1 MRVTRHALPVLA
13 ALLACVPLA
22 GCATLSWYGEAAI
35 GQMRILAARRPVVEV
50 LEDPATAPTTAA
62 NLARVDAILDFAA
75 DDLGLPVGDRYRTYV
90 ELDREAVAWNV
101 FATPEFSLAPHRWC
115 YPVVGCAVYRGFFDR
130 DGARREAASLAARGF
145 DVHVGPVAAYST
157 LGWFDDPLLSTFIG
171 YSDERLAELLFHEL
185 AHGELFVPGDSAFS
199 EAFATFVGREAT
211 SAWLSATGRKPEPYL
226 AAKQAARR
234 RADFFQAWRARLRT
248 LYAQE
253 LPPDQ
258 RRLLKGAVFDEMRA
272 CYAER
277 LRRLGPG
284 FSGTPPAALNN
295 ARLAATSTYE
305 DRTPAFAALFA
316 RAGRNWEAFYRAA
329 REIAD
334 REAGARD
341 EALRELAGEHA
352 TAHRREP
359 RDALLCRRPGDDRG

>member
-50 LEDPATAPTTAA
+50 LKDPATPPTTAA
-62 NLARVDAILDFAA
+62 NLTRAGAILEFAA
-75 DDLGLPVGDRYRTYV
+75 HDLGLPVGDRYRTYV
-90 ELDREAVAWNV
+90 ELDREAVVWNV
-101 FATPEFSLAPHRWC
+101 FAAPEFSLTPHRWC

-130 DGARREAASLAARGF
+130 DGAQREAASFAARGF

-199 EAFATFVGREAT
+199 EAFATFVGREGT
-211 SAWLSATGRKPEPYL
+211 SAWLSATGRDPEPYL

-234 RADFFQAWRARLRT
+234 RADFFRAWRERLRT
-248 LYAQE
+248 LYAVD
-253 LPPDQ
+253 LPDDQ
-258 RRLLKGAVFDEMRA
+258 RRLLKGALFDAMRA

-277 LRRLGPG
+277 RQRFGAG
-284 FSGTPPAALNN
+284 FGGTLPASLNN
-295 ARLAATSTYE
+295 ARLAAAGAYE

-316 RAGRNWEAFYRAA
+316 HADRNWRAFYRAA

-334 REAGARD
+334 REPDGRDQALGNLAR
-341 EALRELAGEHA
+341 EHA
-352 TAHRREP
+352 AAYRHEP
-359 RDALLCRRPGDDRG
+359 RDALLCRRPAADRG